1 MACKLDRHPN
11 RDELDRQMVNGV
23 SYRSICATF
32 GTTLGTLNRHKQCI
46 KELLNQAMV
55 KGQGERAERGSALYD
70 RVERLVTAAEEV
82 LASAR
87 ARGDFRGATGALGAA
102 AKLLDLLGRASGELQ
117 SANAGG
123 IHLTKITNVNV
134 TNYDNDIDF
143 ARMISEATRGF
154 DPREIARLRALACSE
169 DAPRLESAIEINTLR

>member
-55 KGQGERAERGSALYD
+55 KGQGERAERGSTLYD
-70 RVERLVTAAEEV
+70 RVEKLVGEAEQI
-82 LASAR
+82 LAKAK
-87 ARGDFRGATGALGAA
+87 AKDDFRGANGALGAA

-123 IHLTKITNVNV
+123 IHLTQIRV
-134 TNYDNDIDF
+134 TNTVNNYGDDREI
-143 ARMISEATRGF
+143 AELVAEATRNF
-154 DPREIARLRALACSE
+154 DPTEIARLQALVCNSRSTALVV
-169 DAPRLESAIEINTLR
+169 R